1 MQRSTV
7 SSIKSDQLGYNEK
20 ADWINFK
27 GAVSFIKTDKEGGP
41 WYTACINA
49 NEPCKQRVKVS
60 QMSDGT
66 WQCDRCG
73 QQSTECIRRYI
84 LSMTVMDTTSTQ
96 WFSMFDECANQ
107 LLGEGKS
114 ANELYKMVEQ
124 GDLEEFEA
132 IFDAVNFTEWIFTSS
147 VKNEQVNDEPRLKC
161 TINRMKKVDYS
172 EEAKHMLEAIQK
184 INAQ

>member
-1 MQRSTV
+1 
-7 SSIKSDQLGYNEK
+7 
-20 ADWINFK
+20 
-27 GAVSFIKTDKEGGP
+27 
-41 WYTACINA
+41 
-49 NEPCKQRVKVS
+49 
-60 QMSDGT
+60 
-66 WQCDRCG
+66 
-73 QQSTECIRRYI
+73 
-84 LSMTVMDTTSTQ
+84 
-96 WFSMFDECANQ
+96 
-107 LLGEGKS
+107 
-114 ANELYKMVEQ
+114 MVEQ